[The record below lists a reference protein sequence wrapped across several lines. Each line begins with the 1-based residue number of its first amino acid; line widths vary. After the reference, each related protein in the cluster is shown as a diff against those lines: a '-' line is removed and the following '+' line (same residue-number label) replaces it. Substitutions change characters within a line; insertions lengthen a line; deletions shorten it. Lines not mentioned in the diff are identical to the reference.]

1 MLNLQALVLGA
12 TDTSSVTHIWAMC
25 LLLNNPHAL
34 EKVKEEID
42 VHIGKERCINES
54 DINK

>member
-12 TDTSSVTHIWAMC
+12 TDTSSVAHIWAMC